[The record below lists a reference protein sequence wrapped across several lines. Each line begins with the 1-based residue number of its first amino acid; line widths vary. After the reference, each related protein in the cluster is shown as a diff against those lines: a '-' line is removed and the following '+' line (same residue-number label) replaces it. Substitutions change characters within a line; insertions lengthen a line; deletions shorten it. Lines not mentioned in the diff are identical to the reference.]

1 MANLTG
7 LIDYNASPESE
18 FGALPSGEY
27 PALITDSDVKPTKS
41 GTGSYLELVYQV
53 IDGAYKGRK
62 VWARITLQNPNA
74 TSVSI
79 GQQHLA
85 QLRHA
90 VGKVGQLTDSAELH
104 NIPHLI
110 RVEFVPANPA
120 KNQTRDGNEVREFK
134 ALGGAVSQP
143 APRPAFTPPA
153 PAATAA
159 TAAGGLPWQR
169 NAA

>member
-62 VWARITLQNPNA
+62 VWARITLQNPNSTA
-74 TSVSI
+74 VQI

-90 VGKVGQLTDSAELH
+90 TGQLQLTDSQQLH
-104 NIPHLI
+104 NIPHVI
-110 RVEFVPANPA
+110 RVEHKPAS
-120 KNQTRDGNEVREFK
+120 GSYGESNEVREFK
-134 ALGGAVSQP
+134 ALGGAVAQP

-153 PAATAA
+153 PAVNAA
-159 TAAGGLPWQR
+159 PAAGGLPWQR